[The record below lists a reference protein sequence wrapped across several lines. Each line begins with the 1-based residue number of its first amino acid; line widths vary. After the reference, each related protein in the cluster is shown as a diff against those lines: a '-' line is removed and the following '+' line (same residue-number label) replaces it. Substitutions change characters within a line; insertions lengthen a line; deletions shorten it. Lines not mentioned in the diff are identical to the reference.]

1 MFEESKFVE
10 PLGYIKKRR
19 DASEDWDVIDYA
31 GQHNEQGLQ
40 NFLDSN
46 HTYNHWEVITCQEWH
61 NLVEYVRHQR
71 NWIYSQNSAWNK
83 YKQLLRSKN
92 YLPSA
97 IDEIERTVNLAMD
110 HLSTDTTQRGAIKGL
125 VVGNVQS
132 GKTGHMAGLMAMAAD
147 EGFNMFIVL
156 SGLLDNLREQTEDR
170 LNKDLQSG
178 DNNWTIF
185 RHPGT
190 KTCTINADQLDF
202 TGNRRYFT
210 VCLKNPKRL
219 ENLITY
225 LQKYADK
232 QEQMRVLVIEDEA
245 DQASI
250 NTQETDVAK
259 LATKLVTKLNFAT
272 QQDRENACN
281 YFVELVECDDA
292 NDAGIICNDLV
303 NTLPLRANADR
314 AQIKDVLFE
323 LFMTS
328 LDDATKKNHYRTIDN
343 ACIKIPNCNTVKTQ
357 MKNLASMRTR
367 INELLG
373 YLVSGRNCK
382 GEITRK
388 ANDDVV
394 KFKAMNFVGYTATPY
409 ANLLNE
415 PAGELSLFPQDFILS
430 LKHSDEYFGPKQIFG
445 CARGK
450 NDDMPGLGIVRP
462 IIDQEVVHIEE
473 LHAGTRNDL
482 PESMKNSIRWFYC
495 CAAYFRHLGICSP
508 VSMMIHT
515 SAYTDPH
522 LTVANLV
529 SAWIYGQQKQE
540 FLTDC
545 ETLWNIERARFN
557 KQSLDTNY
565 PGFSGIGNV
574 MDLPPFN
581 TIEPQFANLF
591 PDNSWSRLKE
601 LEVDP
606 DGNPQC
612 CDNGVNF
619 CVDNS
624 KIEIRVKYPKVNL
637 PVSPAYIVIG
647 GATLSRGLTFEGL
660 VSSYFPRKINQ
671 CDTLM
676 QMGRWFGYRRGYELL
691 PRIWVSN
698 LTRQS
703 FEALTIIEEDL
714 RDEIN
719 ALLNTQPAL
728 APTQVAMKIKNS
740 PSWIGITAKN
750 KMRHATPASID
761 FIGKESQTIYFDDDQ
776 GILQHNIDHTEQF
789 LEGLMPTPAFSTKN
803 TNCLVWTNVDFTQ
816 QILPFLQN
824 FKFWTKYSWIR
835 DNLTYLSQ
843 WIANAHNY
851 NNWDVV
857 LYGNQGDHTSQRI
870 LDRVGKVSHS
880 KVKYDK
886 YPDTIYI
893 KSLVWSYDI
902 LTDVDINSITDQTL
916 RNNIQNN
923 NGNAKDLRSKTNRR
937 DTPLLTLYVIDKDSR
952 GNGNGRLDLNAPVD
966 VIGMHIYIPGSSVNS
981 GRPIEIMIDPQE
993 HNQ

>member
-10 PLGYIKKRR
+10 PLSYIKRRR
-19 DASEDWDVIDYA
+19 DTKEDWDVINYA
-31 GQHNEQGLQ
+31 SQGNDQGLQ
-40 NFLDSN
+40 NFLNSN

-61 NLVEYVRHQR
+61 DLIEYVRHQR
-71 NWIYSQNSAWNK
+71 NWIFSQNSAWNK

-97 IDEIERTVNLAMD
+97 IDEIERTVNLAID
-110 HLSTDTTQRGAIKGL
+110 HLSTDTTQSGAIKGL

-190 KTCTINADQLDF
+190 RACTINADQLDF
-202 TGNRRYFT
+202 SGNRRYFT

-219 ENLITY
+219 ENLIKY
-225 LQKYADK
+225 LQRYAEK

-250 NTQETDVAK
+250 NTQETDVER
-259 LATKLVTKLNFAT
+259 LATQLVKKLNFAK

-281 YFVELVECDDA
+281 YLIELVECDDE
-292 NDAGIICNDLV
+292 NDAGIICNNLV
-303 NTLPLRANADR
+303 NTLPLSANTNTVH
-314 AQIKDVLFE
+314 IKEALYE
-323 LFMTS
+323 LFMTP
-328 LDDATKKNHYRTIDN
+328 LDDATKKAHYKTIDN
-343 ACIKIPNCNTVKTQ
+343 ACLKIPNCNTVKTHI
-357 MKNLASMRTR
+357 KNLASMRTR

-373 YLVSGRNCK
+373 YLVSGRNCSGVMTQK
-382 GEITRK
+382 TNGDI
-388 ANDDVV
+388 V

-415 PAGELSLFPQDFILS
+415 PASELSLFPQDFILS

-445 CARGK
+445 CQRGK
-450 NDDMPGLGIVRP
+450 SNDMLGLNIVRN
-462 IIDQEVVHIEE
+462 ITDQDVTHIEE
-473 LHAGTRNDL
+473 LHAGSRTDL
-482 PESMKNSIRWFYC
+482 PESLKNSIRWFYC
-495 CAAYFRHLGICSP
+495 CAAYFRHMRICSP

-522 LTVANLV
+522 STISRLII
-529 SAWIYGQQKQE
+529 AWINGLQKQD
-540 FLTDC
+540 FLNDC
-545 ETLWNIERARFN
+545 ETLWNNERSHFT
-557 KQSLDTNY
+557 KQSLETNY
-565 PGFSGIGNV
+565 PMFSGISNV
-574 MDLPPFN
+574 NDLPGFDA
-581 TIEPQFANLF
+581 IRAEFDNLF
-591 PDNSWSRLKE
+591 PDIQRLNP
-601 LEVDP
+601 LSVDQ
-606 DGNPQC
+606 DGNPKC
-612 CDNGVNF
+612 CHKGVNF
-619 CVDNS
+619 CVDDSVND
-624 KIEIRVKYPKVNL
+624 IRIKYPKVDL

-660 VSSYFPRKINQ
+660 VCSYFPRRINQ

-676 QMGRWFGYRRGYELL
+676 QMGRWYGYRRGYELL

-703 FEALTIIEEDL
+703 FEALAIIEEDL

-719 ALLNTQPAL
+719 TLLNIQPVP

-740 PSWIGITAKN
+740 PSWIAITAKN
-750 KMRHATPASID
+750 KMRHAIAASID
-761 FIGKESQTIYFDDDQ
+761 FIGKESQTIYFDNDQ
-776 GILQHNIDHTEQF
+776 RILQHNIDKTELF
-789 LEGLMPTPAFSTKN
+789 LEGLTPTPRFASKN
-803 TNCLVWTNVDFTQ
+803 PHCLVWTGVDFTNS
-816 QILPFLQN
+816 ILPFLQD
-824 FKFWTKYSWIR
+824 FKFWSKYSWIR
-835 DNLTYLSQ
+835 ANLTYLSQ
-843 WIANAHNY
+843 WIANAPGY

-857 LYGNQGDHTSQRI
+857 LYGNQGTHTSPRI
-870 LDRVGKVSHS
+870 LDRIGKVSHS

-886 YPDTIYI
+886 DQDTIYI

-902 LTDVDINSITDQTL
+902 LTDVDLNSITDQTL
-916 RNNIQNN
+916 RNDILNGT
-923 NGNAKDLRSKTNRR
+923 GNAKELRSRTNRS

-952 GNGNGRLDLNAPVD
+952 GNGNSRSDLNAPAD
-966 VIGMHIYIPGSSVNS
+966 IIGMHLYIPGDSVNS